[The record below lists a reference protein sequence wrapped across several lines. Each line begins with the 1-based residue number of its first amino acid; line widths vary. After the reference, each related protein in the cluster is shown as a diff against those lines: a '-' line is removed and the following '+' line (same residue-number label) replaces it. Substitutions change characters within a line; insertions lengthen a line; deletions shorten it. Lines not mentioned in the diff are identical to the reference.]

1 MLTVL
6 TIHDYNGAS
15 KQQHNTFKELEMS
28 NELKLQECPV
38 DTTQIDETFLREYM
52 MECDK
57 EQIIEILISTL
68 KNEERLRN
76 ELDKVSGIIR

>member
-1 MLTVL
+1 MNNET
-6 TIHDYNGAS
+6 
-15 KQQHNTFKELEMS
+15 NTFKS
-28 NELKLQECPV
+28 
-38 DTTQIDETFLREYM
+38 DIDETFLREHM
-52 MECDK
+52 MKHDK

>member
-1 MLTVL
+1 M
-6 TIHDYNGAS
+6 N
-15 KQQHNTFKELEMS
+15 
-28 NELKLQECPV
+28 NE
-38 DTTQIDETFLREYM
+38 TTTTTIDETFIREHM
-52 MECDK
+52 MKCEK

>member
-1 MLTVL
+1 LLTAL
-6 TIHDYNGAS
+6 TIYDYNGAS
-15 KQQHNTFKELEMS
+15 KQQHNTFKEFRMN
-28 NELKLQECPV
+28 NETNTFKS
-38 DTTQIDETFLREYM
+38 DIDETFLRAHM
-52 MECDK
+52 MKHDK